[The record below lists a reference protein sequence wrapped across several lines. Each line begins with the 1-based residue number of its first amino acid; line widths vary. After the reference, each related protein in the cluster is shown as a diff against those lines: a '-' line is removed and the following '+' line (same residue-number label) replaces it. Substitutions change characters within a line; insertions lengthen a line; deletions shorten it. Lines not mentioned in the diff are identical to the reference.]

1 VHPLQYSKLPYV
13 PEDLVPIARVSNTI
27 LAIGVPTSLKIG
39 SLAEFV
45 KYARAEPGKLN
56 AAVVAGITEFTFD
69 YFLKT
74 AGLSIAKVPYRDVV
88 QAATDLSE
96 GRLQVMMSSYAIL
109 QPRVQAGSVRALAVN
124 GHERASILP
133 DIPTARESG
142 FPALEVEGLVGLLGP
157 RGISNELRRRIG
169 ADVAAVAGDPTI
181 AERLAG
187 TAQVANPG
195 GPAEFAAAIDQLR
208 GQVLEAHQPH
218 HGADFL
224 LLVLAESHDQR
235 EGGGLQPLHRRAV
248 GVDDGAVPV
257 GNDFAAARIGLARTP
272 RNIAQRRLDRRPKL
286 ILIGRELEPLPD
298 AGDLGAVE
306 HRIAGARRDR
316 RMGRRDR
323 PLGRRRRGG
332 FRAFGPR
339 RRRGGLV
346 RISERLG
353 GNPVVGRGQLRRQRG
368 TRRRRG
374 RRIGTRRPGGRRMGG
389 SWLSRGRIGGSRIE
403 HQVGDLRRFGARQD
417 ISGGRGGRGI
427 DCGGRRRRRHAAGSN
442 SAGSHLARNI
452 AWEPLRHNLGGRKL
466 RGPDRVRTKAG
477 QHTGS

>member
-1 VHPLQYSKLPYV
+1 LLFTPAGSFTVHPLQYSKLPYV

-195 GPAEFAAAIDQLR
+195 GPAEFAAAIDQ
-208 GQVLEAHQPH
+208 
-218 HGADFL
+218 
-224 LLVLAESHDQR
+224 QR
-235 EGGGLQPLHRRAV
+235 AQIA
-248 GVDDGAVPV
+248 
-257 GNDFAAARIGLARTP
+257 T
-272 RNIAQRRLDRRPKL
+272 IAQALGPIPK
-286 ILIGRELEPLPD
+286 
-298 AGDLGAVE
+298 
-306 HRIAGARRDR
+306 
-316 RMGRRDR
+316 
-323 PLGRRRRGG
+323 
-332 FRAFGPR
+332 
-339 RRRGGLV
+339 
-346 RISERLG
+346 
-353 GNPVVGRGQLRRQRG
+353 Q
-368 TRRRRG
+368 
-374 RRIGTRRPGGRRMGG
+374 
-389 SWLSRGRIGGSRIE
+389 
-403 HQVGDLRRFGARQD
+403 
-417 ISGGRGGRGI
+417 
-427 DCGGRRRRRHAAGSN
+427 
-442 SAGSHLARNI
+442 
-452 AWEPLRHNLGGRKL
+452 
-466 RGPDRVRTKAG
+466 
-477 QHTGS
+477 